1 MQLRSSSLWMAAF
14 IVALMISSAP
24 STAAPITFGAT
35 SGNLAASATFEV
47 VAGKLQVTLTNT
59 SPSDVMVPADV
70 LTGVFF
76 DVAGVGPTLTPVS
89 AILGIGSNVFFGST
103 DPGSVVGGEW
113 AYAASL
119 SGAPNGATR
128 GISSSGLGLFGS
140 GNFPGSN
147 LQGPASV
154 NGLQYGI
161 TSAGDNTATGNTPV
175 TGTNAL
181 IKNSVVFT
189 LSGIGADFSPS
200 AVIGNVS
207 FQYGTALNEP
217 NIPEPATAGM
227 VALGAACALRRRGAR
242 AAMK

>member
-1 MQLRSSSLWMAAF
+1 MQLRSRALWTAVF
-14 IVALMISSAP
+14 VGVAMISSAP
-24 STAAPITFGAT
+24 SSAAPVTFSAS

-59 SPSDVMVPADV
+59 SPADVMIPADV

-76 DVAGVGPTLTPVS
+76 DFINVGPTLTPES
-89 AILGIGSNVFFGST
+89 AILGIGSTVFFGST
-103 DPGSVVGGEW
+103 DPGNVVGGEW

-119 SGAPNGATR
+119 AGAPNGATR
-128 GISSSGLGLFGS
+128 GISSSGLGLFGN

-147 LQGPASV
+147 LQGPAST

-161 TSAGDNTATGNTPV
+161 TSAGDNAATGNTPV

-189 LSGIGADFSPS
+189 LSGISADFNPS
-200 AVIGNVS
+200 AVIGKVS
-207 FQYGTALNEP
+207 FQYGTALSEP

-227 VALGAACALRRRGAR
+227 MALGAVCALRRRER
-242 AAMK
+242 RRVR

>member
-1 MQLRSSSLWMAAF
+1 M
-14 IVALMISSAP
+14 IVAAP
-24 STAAPITFGAT
+24 SYAAPVTFSAS

-47 VAGKLQVTLTNT
+47 VAGKLQVTLRNT

-76 DVAGVGPTLTPVS
+76 DIVGGGPTLTPDS
-89 AILGIGSNVFFGST
+89 AILGIGSIVVFGST
-103 DPGSVVGGEW
+103 DPGNVVGGEW

-119 SGAPNGATR
+119 AGAPNGATR
-128 GISSSGLGLFGS
+128 GISSSGLGLFGN

-147 LQGPASV
+147 LQGPTSTD
-154 NGLQYGI
+154 GLQYGI

-189 LSGIGADFSPS
+189 LTGIGGDFNPA

-207 FQYGTALNEP
+207 FQYGTSLSEP

-227 VALGAACALRRRGAR
+227 AALGAACAFRRRRPR
-242 AAMK
+242 AAR

>member
-1 MQLRSSSLWMAAF
+1 MQLQSKYTWAVVG
-14 IVALMISSAP
+14 IVIAGSAAP
-24 STAAPITFGAT
+24 SPAAPITFNAS
-35 SGNLAASATFEV
+35 SGNLAASATFDV
-47 VAGKLQVTLTNT
+47 VAGKLQITLINT
-59 SPSDVMVPADV
+59 SMSDVLIPADV

-76 DVAGVGPTLTPVS
+76 DIVGVNPVLAPS
-89 AILGIGSNVFFGST
+89 TAILGLGSSVVFGGT
-103 DPGSVVGGEW
+103 DPGNVIGGEW

-128 GISSSGLGLFGS
+128 GISSAGLGLFGN

-147 LQGPASV
+147 LQGPSGT

-175 TGTNAL
+175 TGSNAL

-189 LSGIGADFSPS
+189 LSGIGGGFDPS

-207 FQYGTALNEP
+207 FQYGTALSEP
-217 NIPEPATAGM
+217 NIPEPATAAM
-227 VALGAACALRRRGAR
+227 LALGGISVFRRRR
-242 AAMK
+242 TLMVR